1 MSRHEAAGFA
11 VIALAATW
19 GARHATS
26 PAVRAWHPGSG
37 QYRRVGRLTV
47 RTTGTGNTAV
57 VLLHGLPASGDTFGS
72 AFDAIAQDAQLVIPD
87 LLGFGRSQDLGST
100 TFSLQAHL
108 DALDTMVDALGLHSH
123 RLVVAGHSMGGL
135 LAWHWAARR
144 ADQVDAVVTWCTP
157 LFRGRDEARR
167 RLNDKAPGLAWI
179 GLPGRLS
186 RTTCT
191 QLCTRR
197 PWLAQWLYVLVC
209 PRVPVVLARQL
220 TQHTWASY
228 APAVT
233 DIVLD
238 ERRWRQSLHAL
249 DQAGVP
255 VVYAGGARD
264 VLAPPGVVQQLGQ
277 DAPRL
282 ITVTHPRADHL
293 LPLDHPGWCVD
304 LLTKTLQDAGGI
316 AGEEV
321 HSG

>member
-1 MSRHEAAGFA
+1 
-11 VIALAATW
+11 
-19 GARHATS
+19 
-26 PAVRAWHPGSG
+26 VRAWHPGSG
-37 QYRRVGRLTV
+37 QYRRAGRLTV
-47 RTTGTGNTAV
+47 RTTGAGDTAV

-72 AFDAIAQDAQLVIPD
+72 GFDAIAQDAQLVIPD
-87 LLGFGRSQDLGST
+87 LLGFGRSQEPGCT
-100 TFSLQAHL
+100 TFSLNAHL

-144 ADQVDAVVTWCTP
+144 TDQVDAVVTWCAP

-197 PWLAQWLYVLVC
+197 PWLAQWLYVLVY

-220 TQHTWASY
+220 AQHTWASY
-228 APAVT
+228 APAIT

-255 VVYAGGARD
+255 VMYAGGARD
-264 VLAPPGVVQQLGQ
+264 VLAPPKVVQELGQ
-277 DAPRL
+277 DASRL
-282 ITVTHPRADHL
+282 IAVTHPRADHL
-293 LPLDHPGWCVD
+293 LPLDHPDWCVD
-304 LLTKTLQDAGGI
+304 LLTKTLQDAGDI
-316 AGEEV
+316 AGERV
-321 HSG
+321 RPG